1 MARDRLGKE
10 EFAIRGRIV
19 LNAAGPW
26 APDFLRQTLNLEIRP
41 APRFSRDAGF
51 IIKGRRTGD
60 EALACRLDT
69 KDPDAVLS
77 RKGRHVFLAPWR
89 DYTYAGTWH
98 VVHTKSAEDVTVRQ
112 SEVETFIDE
121 INASHP
127 AVRLQIDDVTM
138 IHSGLTLFGENKP
151 GQTDLRFAHRSLL
164 IDHKKEH
171 GLDGLVTLVGVRA
184 TMARGMAE
192 RAIDL
197 LLHKRGN
204 DARASATDH
213 TPIHGG
219 SIDRFE
225 DLVRDAVSKHA
236 GTFSAKVMRSLVH
249 NYGSEYG
256 KLLQLTESD
265 PALAETLGE
274 SQTLKAQV
282 IHALRYEMAQT
293 LGDVVF
299 RRTDLGTGGHPG
311 QDAIDQCVLLMTN
324 ELGWGQDR
332 QRLEI
337 DKVLEQF
344 PRFGKSVE

>member
-1 MARDRLGKE
+1 
-10 EFAIRGRIV
+10 
-19 LNAAGPW
+19 
-26 APDFLRQTLNLEIRP
+26 
-41 APRFSRDAGF
+41 
-51 IIKGRRTGD
+51 
-60 EALACRLDT
+60 
-69 KDPDAVLS
+69 
-77 RKGRHVFLAPWR
+77 
-89 DYTYAGTWH
+89 
-98 VVHTKSAEDVTVRQ
+98 
-112 SEVETFIDE
+112 
-121 INASHP
+121 
-127 AVRLQIDDVTM
+127 
-138 IHSGLTLFGENKP
+138 
-151 GQTDLRFAHRSLL
+151 
-164 IDHKKEH
+164 
-171 GLDGLVTLVGVRA
+171 
-184 TMARGMAE
+184 
-192 RAIDL
+192 
-197 LLHKRGN
+197 
-204 DARASATDH
+204 
-213 TPIHGG
+213 
-219 SIDRFE
+219 
-225 DLVRDAVSKHA
+225 VSKHA